1 MPTND
6 MFDDEFKIS
15 DTLKSLTMK
24 GEYFDDLYEKDPKVV
39 EANNWSNSS
48 GIAIMTPD
56 ILTMENL
63 ENRWIEYNNNT
74 KYNRRQ
80 SDWKCLELFGMDN
93 YEMYNS
99 LKNKLSK
106 ENTNITSNV
115 SDSIIA
121 DSETLSAPMNEA
133 SVEDNFINSTID
145 WDDVVET
152 AKMFGVYIMHPYG
165 NPDEI
170 YEKYKSMPNSDK
182 VVSDDILKELIG
194 KTNKEYYLMLKNG
207 TISPI
212 IGDDYS
218 DRIIEYKA
226 ITDTVTGM
234 RNYAKSLVENRPVW
248 EAAKYLLSKAREKKV
263 LTEEAITNNII
274 SDAIGDFEALS
285 NNNPEFIYSDYPYI
299 SPEDM
304 ISMGVYNDDPEQNY
318 YKAISDNKL
327 ISDDMTSEDWFE
339 EYKIDDLAYS
349 ESFKSNIPNWIS
361 KVRELTYS
369 LEKMQESGN
378 YSKEQINSRKQSIL
392 ELGWNPEIE
401 FSDKARSIA
410 VETAK
415 MRRSSVNI
423 IDLREFDVNYTAPTE
438 EDLNDKELYP
448 IFIVLIAG
456 NAFHSKLIRKFTRDD
471 YSHAAFSLDPEL
483 NECFSFKILEANGTK
498 RTGYHREGL
507 KDVFKPNNLNI
518 GLFCFFVPK
527 YIYIKFKDIIKHF
540 DVNMEKTKY
549 SYVSLL
555 CYLLHIPVNVDY
567 KYFCSQF
574 VDVVFR
580 KLDINITGKKSS
592 TFVSPATLHKAA
604 LRNEKIF
611 KLYEGSANDYD
622 AEKIKAVINTLK
634 KTAKPLKESEQ
645 MYIKNQDMYINYLI
659 ENCNKLDT
667 VLSLKEYSSIVTD
680 PTMNNIINKML
691 FELLDIYSET
701 EMQNGI
707 DIDSLIK
714 KYIKPLC

>member
-1 MPTND
+1 MNEGAEKIKNMICD
-6 MFDDEFKIS
+6 EKIKLVSFDIF
-15 DTLKSLTMK
+15 DTL
-24 GEYFDDLYEKDPKVV
+24 
-39 EANNWSNSS
+39 
-48 GIAIMTPD
+48 
-56 ILTMENL
+56 ILRPVFRPT
-63 ENRWIEYNNNT
+63 Y
-74 KYNRRQ
+74 
-80 SDWKCLELFGMDN
+80 LFVIMDN
-93 YEMYNS
+93 DF
-99 LKNKLSK
+99 LKLMPESQENFTIIRMAAEKSARLSS
-106 ENTNITSNV
+106 ENGEV
-115 SDSIIA
+115 
-121 DSETLSAPMNEA
+121 
-133 SVEDNFINSTID
+133 TID
-145 WDDVVET
+145 DIYQEMSDNYNIEKSVAEKLKETEIQLEIKGCYARKT
-152 AKMFGVYIMHPYG
+152 AKMLF
-165 NPDEI
+165 DEAI
-170 YEKYKSMPNSDK
+170 KCGKK
-182 VVSDDILKELIG
+182 VVITSDMYLTEDIIKKILE
-194 KTNKEYYLMLKNG
+194 KNG
-207 TISPI
+207 YT
-212 IGDDYS
+212 GY
-218 DRIIEYKA
+218 DRLFVSCVLNKNKC
-226 ITDTVTGM
+226 TGTM
-234 RNYAKSLVENRPVW
+234 YHHIL
-248 EAAKYLLSKAREKKV
+248 
-263 LTEEAITNNII
+263 
-274 SDAIGDFEALS
+274 
-285 NNNPEFIYSDYPYI
+285 
-299 SPEDM
+299 
-304 ISMGVYNDDPEQNY
+304 
-318 YKAISDNKL
+318 
-327 ISDDMTSEDWFE
+327 E

-349 ESFKSNIPNWIS
+349 ESFRNNIPSWIS

-369 LEKMQESGN
+369 LKKMQESGN
-378 YSKEQINSRKQSIL
+378 YSEEQINSRKQSIL

-423 IDLREFDVNYTAPTE
+423 IDLREFDVNYTTPTE

-483 NECFSFKILEANGTK
+483 NECFGFKILEANGTK
-498 RTGYHREGL
+498 RTGYHKEGM

-540 DVNMEKTKY
+540 DANMEKTKY
-549 SYVSLL
+549 SYASLL

-622 AEKIKAVINTLK
+622 AEKIKAVIN

-691 FELLDIYSET
+691 FEPLDIYSET

>member
-6 MFDDEFKIS
+6 MFDDGFKIS
-15 DTLKSLTMK
+15 DTLKSLNMK

-39 EANNWSNSS
+39 EAINWSKSS
-48 GIAIMTPD
+48 GIAIITPD

-93 YEMYNS
+93 YEMYIS
-99 LKNKLSK
+99 LKDKLSK
-106 ENTNITSNV
+106 ENTNITSDV

-121 DSETLSAPMNEA
+121 DAETLSAPMSE
-133 SVEDNFINSTID
+133 SSIEDNFINSTVD
-145 WDDVVET
+145 WDDVVQT
-152 AKMFGVYIMHPYG
+152 AKMLGVYIMHPYG

-170 YEKYKSMPNSDK
+170 YEKYKSMPESDK
-182 VVSDDILKELIG
+182 IVSDDILVKLIG
-194 KTNKEYYLMLKNG
+194 KNNKEYYLMLKNG
-207 TISPI
+207 IISPI
-212 IGDDYS
+212 TDNDYS
-218 DRIIEYKA
+218 DKIIEYKA
-226 ITDTVTGM
+226 VMDTVTGM

-248 EAAKYLLSKAREKKV
+248 ESAKYLLTKAREKKV

-285 NNNPEFIYSDYPYI
+285 NNNPEFIYSDYPYM

-327 ISDDMTSEDWFE
+327 VSGDMTSEDWFE

-349 ESFKSNIPNWIS
+349 ESFRNNIPNWIS

-369 LEKMQESGN
+369 LKKMQESGN
-378 YSKEQINSRKQSIL
+378 YTEEQINSRKQSIL

-401 FSDKARSIA
+401 FSNKARSIA

-423 IDLREFDVNYTAPTE
+423 IDLREFDVNYTTPTE

-456 NAFHSKLIRKFTRDD
+456 NAFHSKMIMKFTKDN
-471 YSHAAFSLDPEL
+471 YSHSAFSLDPEL
-483 NECFSFKILEANGTK
+483 NECLTFKKLGTSGSK
-498 RTGYHREGL
+498 NAFHREGI
-507 KDVFKPNNLNI
+507 KDVFGPNNLNI
-518 GLFCFFVPK
+518 GVFCFFVPK

-540 DVNMEKTKY
+540 DANFEKSKY

-555 CYLLHIPVNVDY
+555 CYLLHIPINVDY
-567 KYFCSQF
+567 NYFCSQF

-580 KLDINITGKKSS
+580 KLDIDITGKKSS
-592 TFVSPATLHKAA
+592 AFVSPATLHKAA

-611 KLYEGSANDYD
+611 KLYEGPANDYD
-622 AEKIKAVINTLK
+622 AEKIKVIINTLK

-659 ENCNKLDT
+659 ENCNKLDI
-667 VLSLKEYSSIVTD
+667 VLSLKEYSSIVTN

-691 FELLDIYSET
+691 FEPLNIYSET
-701 EMQNGI
+701 EIQNGI
-707 DIDSLIK
+707 DINSLIK

>member
-6 MFDDEFKIS
+6 IFDDEFKIS

-39 EANNWSNSS
+39 EAINWSKSS
-48 GIAIMTPD
+48 GIAIITPD

-63 ENRWIEYNNNT
+63 ENRWIEYNGNT

-99 LKNKLSK
+99 LKAKFNK
-106 ENTNITSNV
+106 ENNYTNPISNSIT
-115 SDSIIA
+115 A
-121 DSETLSAPMNEA
+121 DSEALSAPMNEA
-133 SVEDNFINSTID
+133 NIDIINSAD
-145 WDDVVET
+145 WNDIINT
-152 AKMFGVYIMHPYG
+152 ALANDVYIVHPYG
-165 NPDEI
+165 GDI
-170 YEKYKSMPNSDK
+170 DAMYEKYRSMDDADK
-182 VVSDDILKELIG
+182 KLADDILINGIG
-194 KTNKEYYLMLKNG
+194 INNKDYYIMLKKNL
-207 TISPI
+207 IKADNVDNCI
-212 IGDDYS
+212 DKV
-218 DRIIEYKA
+218 IEYESFTNTMSGSKKY
-226 ITDTVTGM
+226 I
-234 RNYAKSLVENRPVW
+234 KSLIENRPIW
-248 EAAKYLLSKAREKKV
+248 ESSKYLLSRAREKKV
-263 LTEEAITNNII
+263 ITEEAITNNII

-304 ISMGVYNDDPEQNY
+304 ISMGVYNDDPEENY
-318 YKAISDNKL
+318 YKAISDNKIL
-327 ISDDMTSEDWFE
+327 SGDMSSADWFE

-349 ESFKSNIPNWIS
+349 ESFRNNISNWVS
-361 KVRELTYS
+361 KVRELTYG
-369 LEKMQESGN
+369 LKKMQESGN
-378 YSKEQINSRKQSIL
+378 CTDEQINSRKQSIL
-392 ELGWNPEIE
+392 ELGWNPEID

-410 VETAK
+410 VETARMK
-415 MRRSSVNI
+415 RSSVNI
-423 IDLREFDVNYTAPTE
+423 IDLREFDVNYTTPTE

-483 NECFSFKILEANGTK
+483 NECFSFKILEANGVK
-498 RTGYHREGL
+498 RTGYHREGMR
-507 KDVFKPNNLNI
+507 DVFKPNNLNI

-527 YIYIKFKDIIKHF
+527 YIYMKFKDIIKHF
-540 DVNMEKTKY
+540 DTNIEKTKY
-549 SYVSLL
+549 SYASLL

-580 KLDINITGKKSS
+580 KLDIDITGKKSS

-611 KLYEGSANDYD
+611 KLYEGSANDYN
-622 AEKIKAVINTLK
+622 AEKIKSVINALK

-667 VLSLKEYSSIVTD
+667 LLSLKEYSSIVTD
-680 PTMNNIINKML
+680 ATMNNIINKML
-691 FELLDIYSET
+691 FEPLDIYAET
-701 EMQNGI
+701 KYQDGI
-707 DIDSLIK
+707 DINYLIK